1 MEEKYYEQIIREGK
15 STVVRPG
22 NTSSSI
28 LISEAAEVL
37 RLELARQLWSIV
49 MDSHRLENQNISSFR
64 ESLKNKLIALVNL
77 NQQ

>member
-1 MEEKYYEQIIREGK
+1 MEEKNYEQIIREGK

-64 ESLKNKLIALVNL
+64 ESLKNKLIELLNL
-77 NQQ
+77 NQ